1 MGLRLVAATPI
12 VKLQAAGGAKQQRGA
27 EEFLKQAERIAV
39 QPIDGIEARLNAQ
52 VRVGA
57 LRTARD
63 PGEHGEV
70 LDMRL
75 QIQAMAFLAL
85 VDGGVAQPLGERA
98 MAAVEVVALTNGAMH
113 QVQPRAHPASH
124 DSCRAGGNNLPTEI
138 G

>member
-1 MGLRLVAATPI
+1 MGLRLLAATPI

-27 EEFLKQAERIAV
+27 EEFLKQAERIAI
-39 QPIDGIEARLNAQ
+39 QPIDGIEAGLKAQ
-52 VRVGA
+52 GCVGA
-57 LRTARD
+57 LRAACDER
-63 PGEHGEV
+63 EHREV

-113 QVQPRAHPASH
+113 QVQPRAHPACK
-124 DSCRAGGNNLPTEI
+124 DSRRAGGNNLPKR
-138 G
+138 

>member
-1 MGLRLVAATPI
+1 MGLRLPAAPPI
-12 VKLQAAGGAKQQRGA
+12 VKLQAAGGAVEQRGA
-27 EEFLKQAERIAV
+27 EELLKQAERIAV
-39 QPIDGIEARLNAQ
+39 LSIDGVEARLNAQ

-70 LDMRL
+70 LEMRF
-75 QIQAMAFLAL
+75 QIQAVAFLAL

-113 QVQPRAHPASH
+113 QVLPRAHPASH
-124 DSCRAGGNNLPTEI
+124 DSRRAGGNKLPKR
-138 G
+138 